1 MQTRKKIAAA
11 AAAGACVLAGAAAG
25 ISQSSATS
33 SSNSSTGKSVKP
45 GVLGR
50 AAGAAGM
57 RHFGHGVFGD
67 EVHASEVVLN
77 KAGTDYIT
85 VTRDNGTITA
95 VDASAGKIT
104 LKEGTSSVTYATP
117 TITIPSGAT
126 VLLNGS
132 SSSLEKLSAG
142 DKVSI
147 SSSSEGTTVFATDSS
162 FKPPA
167 GPDGMQHPA
176 PPQGAP
182 QGAPQ
187 GGPQG
192 APGQPY

>member
-1 MQTRKKIAAA
+1 MQTRKKIAAV
-11 AAAGACVLAGAAAG
+11 AAAGTCVLAGAAAG
-25 ISQSSATS
+25 ISQSAAS
-33 SSNSSTGKSVKP
+33 SSSSSSAKSAK
-45 GVLGR
+45 
-50 AAGAAGM
+50 AGAPARTAGAHAFG
-57 RHFGHGVFGD
+57 HFGRGGPGG
-67 EVHASEVVLN
+67 EVHALEVVPN
-77 KAGTDYIT
+77 KAGTGFIT
-85 VTRDNGTITA
+85 VTEDNGTITSI
-95 VDASAGKIT
+95 DAGAGKIT

-117 TITIPSGAT
+117 TIDIPSGAT

-167 GPDGMQHPA
+167 GPDGMPHLA